1 MGLVLRLEAKVSAEM
16 LYVSSRGI
24 LMQDVRNKVVVQCNS
39 MNHSVMLTT
48 RSQGL
53 RCQVDSSH
61 VRTGKATV
69 QCHVCDVRVQRHMAW
84 TGMVWYS

>member
-1 MGLVLRLEAKVSAEM
+1 MILMGLVLRLEAKVSAEM

-61 VRTGKATV
+61 VRTGNATV
-69 QCHVCDVRVQRHMAW
+69 Q
-84 TGMVWYS
+84 